1 MYRIR
6 NDLLALMLATA
17 SIFSMA
23 MISQA
28 SAATSEDL
36 DKDSLQA
43 LHALYKSSATAKTL
57 SDHAKAIL
65 IFPNIV
71 KAGLVFG
78 GSYGEGEL
86 IKGSKVADYY
96 NSVHG
101 DCKLAHSLTDTPYF

>member
-43 LHALYKSSATAKTL
+43 LHALYKS
-57 SDHAKAIL
+57 
-65 IFPNIV
+65 
-71 KAGLVFG
+71 
-78 GSYGEGEL
+78 
-86 IKGSKVADYY
+86 
-96 NSVHG
+96 
-101 DCKLAHSLTDTPYF
+101 